1 MHLCTYARVH
11 ICTDDNAAIHE
22 DNVCGISIEDIDKFT
37 ELPPNWIHEPI
48 HSLTGGQLLK
58 VLVNALNGV
67 DNKLDLKFAEL
78 DANYLKL
85 ETTIK
90 KLSDDMKGKEEK
102 LSTQSAEINTL
113 KKVVCNQQLFLEKL
127 QRKDLANNLII
138 NGLPITDITL
148 GDTLIAEP
156 DDKVNA
162 VLSIIGVPLSKDNY
176 ILTKFPLVEGRDT
189 FSVKLTIDDIG
200 TKNSILQNAR
210 KLKSTESLQ
219 KVYIKNDE
227 TRLARSENYRL
238 RDKAR
243 KLRIQFPDTVVK
255 IEKGKLLR
263 DGVICDKFDINNQ
276 IFC

>member
-1 MHLCTYARVH
+1 MRVCMYACIDICVYACIRVCVYACMHVWTDVCMCVCVYACMRFCVLCLYACMDVCVYMCMCVCVYACMRVMHVCMYGRMCVYGYACICMYGRMHVCTY
-11 ICTDDNAAIHE
+11 
-22 DNVCGISIEDIDKFT
+22 VC
-37 ELPPNWIHEPI
+37 
-48 HSLTGGQLLK
+48 
-58 VLVNALNGV
+58 
-67 DNKLDLKFAEL
+67 
-78 DANYLKL
+78 
-85 ETTIK
+85 
-90 KLSDDMKGKEEK
+90 
-102 LSTQSAEINTL
+102 
-113 KKVVCNQQLFLEKL
+113 VC
-127 QRKDLANNLII
+127 I